1 MFGLGMSEIILLS
14 VMALIIIGPKQLPE
28 VARTLGR
35 FINDLK
41 RSTEGLKDEIKRQA
55 MGDLEIEDYLR
66 ERKKNEENALA
77 QPTEPQQIE
86 LQPIQSEQNEIKDK
100 KDEPT

>member
-35 FINDLK
+35 FINELK
-41 RSTEGLKDEIKRQA
+41 RSTEGLKDELKKKALSDI
-55 MGDLEIEDYLR
+55 EIEDYLK
-66 ERKKNEENALA
+66 EKKISDETLA
-77 QPTEPQQIE
+77 AQNHNHES
-86 LQPIQSEQNEIKDK
+86 QSKPEASVNSEK
-100 KDEPT
+100 KDPKHGT

>member
-14 VMALIIIGPKQLPE
+14 VLALIIIGPKQLPE

-41 RSTEGLKDEIKRQA
+41 RSTEGLKDEIKKQA
-55 MGDLEIEDYLR
+55 MGDFEIEDYLR
-66 ERKKNEENALA
+66 QKKGTEEIATA
-77 QPTEPQQIE
+77 TPDEPQQIE
-86 LQPIQSEQNEIKDK
+86 MQTIEADPIEIKDK

>member
-28 VARTLGR
+28 VARTIGR

-41 RSTEGLKDEIKRQA
+41 RSTEGLKDDIKRQA
-55 MGDLEIEDYLR
+55 LGDLEIEEYLKEKR
-66 ERKKNEENALA
+66 SKEE
-77 QPTEPQQIE
+77 TEPTQLSLTPATE
-86 LQPIQSEQNEIKDK
+86 TAETKEQDNEK
-100 KDEPT
+100 KETKHES